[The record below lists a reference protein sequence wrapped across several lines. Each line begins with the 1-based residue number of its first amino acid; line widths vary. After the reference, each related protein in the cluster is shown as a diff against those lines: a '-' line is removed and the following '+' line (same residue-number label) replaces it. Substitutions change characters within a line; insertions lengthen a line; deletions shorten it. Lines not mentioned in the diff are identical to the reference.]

1 MTYIL
6 GRKIIYYTKKT
17 IKRINILFLLLISI
31 VSVIAFKYKPAY
43 AISVSGEVVGYV
55 SDKVKLEERIN
66 NEILAHTGN
75 VAFVTMNAV
84 PNFKLEFVSGNVQ
97 TNEDEIIELLKKETE
112 TTYKY
117 YAVTFNKETKAYVNT
132 LEEAQQL
139 VAEIKEEHS
148 NNPDL
153 DIGISEYYT
162 INIDDAEKIEEGANV
177 ELAKANV
184 ENSVNE
190 YIVREARTVNGIYL
204 ETTPVN
210 GVITSRFA
218 SIESVR
224 SGAHTGLDI
233 GAASGTPIKA
243 VAGGTVTHSSPMGSY
258 GNLVIISHGNGI
270 ETYYA
275 HCSRFNVSV
284 GQQVN
289 SGDVIA
295 FVGSTGNSTGP
306 HLHLEIRING
316 KPVNPQNYLYRS
328 Y

>member
-6 GRKIIYYTKKT
+6 KRKIIYYTKKT
-17 IKRINILFLLLISI
+17 FKRVNILFLLLISI

-43 AISVSGEVVGYV
+43 AITVSGEVIGYV
-55 SDKVKLEERIN
+55 SNKVKLEERIN

-84 PNFKLEFVSGNVQ
+84 PDYKLEFISGNVQ
-97 TNEDEIIELLKKETE
+97 TNEDEIMEILKQETE

-117 YAVTFNKETKAYVNT
+117 YAVTFNSETKAYVNT
-132 LEEAQQL
+132 LEEAQEL

-162 INIDDAEKIEEGANV
+162 VNVDDAEKIEESSDI
-177 ELAKANV
+177 ELAKATV

-190 YIVREARTVNGIYL
+190 YIIKEARTVNGIYL

-210 GVITSRFA
+210 GTITSRFA

-224 SGAHTGLDI
+224 SGTHTGLDI
-233 GAASGTPIKA
+233 GAASGTAIKA
-243 VAGGTVTHSSPMGSY
+243 AAGGTIKYASWMGTY
-258 GNLVIISHGNGI
+258 GNLVIISHGNGVQ
-270 ETYYA
+270 TYYA
-275 HCSRFNVSV
+275 HCSKLYVSV
-284 GQQVN
+284 GQKVTQ
-289 SGDVIA
+289 GQTIA
-295 FVGSTGNSTGP
+295 AVGSTGNSTGP
-306 HLHLEIRING
+306 HLHLEIRVNG
-316 KPVNPQNYLYRS
+316 TAQNPQNYLY
-328 Y
+328 

>member
-6 GRKIIYYTKKT
+6 GKKIFYYTKKT
-17 IKRINILFLLLISI
+17 FKRVNIFVLLLISV
-31 VSVIAFKYKPAY
+31 VSVIAFKYKPVY
-43 AISVSGEVVGYV
+43 AISVSGEVIGYV
-55 SDKVKLEERIN
+55 SSKAQLEERIN
-66 NEILAHTGN
+66 NEILAHNGN

-84 PNFKLEFVSGNVQ
+84 PNYKLEFIGGNVQ
-97 TNEDEIIELLKKETE
+97 TNEDEIMDLLKEKTE

-117 YAVTFNKETKAYVNT
+117 YAVIFNRETKAYVNT
-132 LEEAQQL
+132 LEEAQTL
-139 VAEIKEEHS
+139 VAEIKAEYS
-148 NNPDL
+148 NNPEL

-162 INIDDAEKIEEGANV
+162 INIDDAEKIEEGADI

-190 YIVREARTVNGIYL
+190 YIIREARTVNGVCL

-224 SGAHTGLDI
+224 SGAHTGVDI
-233 GAASGTPIKA
+233 GAAAGTPILA
-243 VAGGTVTHSSPMGSY
+243 TAAGTVKYSSWMGSY
-258 GNLVIISHGNGI
+258 GNLVIISHGNGV

-275 HCSRFNVSV
+275 HCSQLLVQK

-289 SGDVIA
+289 SGDTIA
-295 FVGSTGNSTGP
+295 KVGSTGNSTGP
-306 HLHLEIRING
+306 HLHFEVRLND
-316 KPVNPQNYLYRS
+316 KPVNPQNYLYRT

>member
-6 GRKIIYYTKKT
+6 GKRIIYYTKKT
-17 IKRINILFLLLISI
+17 FKRVNILFLLLISI
-31 VSVIAFKYKPAY
+31 VSVIAFKYKPVY

-55 SDKVKLEERIN
+55 SDKAKLEERIN
-66 NEILAHTGN
+66 NEILAHSGN
-75 VAFVTMNAV
+75 VAFVTMSAV
-84 PNFKLEFVSGNVQ
+84 PNYKLEFISENVQ
-97 TNEDEIIELLKKETE
+97 TNDDEIMEILKQGTE

-117 YAVTFNKETKAYVNT
+117 YAVNFKGETSAYVNT
-132 LEEAQQL
+132 LEEAQKL
-139 VAEIKEEHS
+139 VAEIKEEHG
-148 NNPDL
+148 NNSEL

-162 INIDDAEKIEEGANV
+162 INIDDAEKIDANSDI
-177 ELAKANV
+177 ELAKQNV
-184 ENSVNE
+184 ENSINE
-190 YIVREARTVNGIYL
+190 YIIKEARTVNGVYL

-243 VAGGTVTHSSPMGSY
+243 TAGGTIKHASWMGSY

-275 HCSRFNVSV
+275 HCSKILVSV
-284 GQQVN
+284 GQKVN
-289 SGDVIA
+289 SGDTIA
-295 FVGSTGNSTGP
+295 LVGTTGNSTGP
-306 HLHLEIRING
+306 HLHFEVRIND